1 MPILGSDIKFR
12 LSGGT
17 HNSDPDA
24 SIGGDISHQ
33 ALIGTMNNLFDN
45 VLEEESETGNT
56 DYRCFYILN
65 NHATDTLYSML
76 LYVYS
81 QVASGATVQIGS
93 YSATEVQRLVLQ
105 GSAITG
111 GTLTLSFDEE
121 ETDPISW
128 GGDKDVFRVN
138 MQSALNALDALGGI
152 SIPDVSVIEVV
163 GPPASA
169 TYYLDVYFEG
179 VDDNRS
185 QSLLEVA
192 DQSLTGCDTA
202 EFSRVAAGGPIN
214 TVASELDFDTI
225 EPNGVVFYDYD
236 LDEPLEVGDLRAGEK
251 VPVWVKRVTP
261 EGASAMANDGF
272 TLKVRGAIIA

>member
-17 HNSDPDA
+17 HNADPNEA
-24 SIGGDISHQ
+24 IGGDISYQ

-45 VLEEESETGNT
+45 VLEEESETGHT

-81 QVASGATVQIGS
+81 QVVSGATVQIGS
-93 YSATEVQRLVLQ
+93 YLATEVQRLVLR
-105 GSAITG
+105 GSTITG

-121 ETDPISW
+121 ETGPISW

-152 SIPDVSVIEVV
+152 SIPDVSVIET
-163 GPPASA
+163 PTTT

-179 VDDNRS
+179 VDDHRG
-185 QSLLEVA
+185 QSLLEIT

-214 TVASELDFDTI
+214 TVASKLDFDTI
-225 EPNGVVFYDYD
+225 APNGVIFYDYD
-236 LDEPLEVGDLRAGEK
+236 VDEPLEVGDLRAGEK